1 METINRVIIFNKNTK
16 KTLHLGTF
24 RKVANAIRLVV
35 EYATNNEWYIG
46 EDDKGRIYAQPSED
60 CDTKRL
66 MIWKETVCDSYA
78 EYVQS
83 FLIDSKDTPAMEDDS
98 DEKTE

>member
-35 EYATNNEWYIG
+35 EYATNNDWFLG
-46 EDDKGRIYAQPSED
+46 EDEKGRIYAQPSED
-60 CDTKRL
+60 CDTRRL
-66 MIWKETVCDSYA
+66 MIWKETICDSYA

-83 FLIDSKDTPAMEDDS
+83 FLIENDSPIKEDEE
-98 DEKTE
+98 DEKD